1 MTDQNYK
8 ELTTLYNKY
17 KSQPFEVLAFPC
29 NQFGAQEPGTNA
41 EIKAFAAKYGAT
53 YPMFSKI
60 DVNGD
65 SADPLFKY
73 LKDAKKEGGLLG
85 MAGNDIKWNF
95 GKFLVGKDGKVIE
108 RYAPT
113 SSPLSIEDDIK
124 KALAA

>member
-1 MTDQNYK
+1 
-8 ELTTLYNKY
+8 
-17 KSQPFEVLAFPC
+17 
-29 NQFGAQEPGTNA
+29 
-41 EIKAFAAKYGAT
+41 
-53 YPMFSKI
+53 MFSKI

-73 LKDAKKEGGLLG
+73 LKDAKKEEGLLG

-113 SSPLSIEDDIK
+113 SSPLSIEGDIK
-124 KALAA
+124 KAIAA